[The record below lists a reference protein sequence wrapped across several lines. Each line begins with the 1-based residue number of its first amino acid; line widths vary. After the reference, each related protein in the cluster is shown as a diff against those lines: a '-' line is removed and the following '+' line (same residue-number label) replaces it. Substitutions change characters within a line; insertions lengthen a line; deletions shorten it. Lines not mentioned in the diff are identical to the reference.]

1 MKEEGYVEKMRH
13 IADGYALPPG
23 CIELELTETTFAD
36 FDKKERRQH
45 ALQVIQELRAMG
57 FSISMDDFGSGYSSM
72 SLLQVLPMDV
82 MKIDRSMLLAAEASE
97 RARVIL
103 DHTIQLGRSLEMQV
117 ICEGIETPEQEAM
130 LLEAGCCY
138 GQGYLYARPMALA
151 DFVQFMQDHP
161 V

>member
-1 MKEEGYVEKMRH
+1 MKLTATEK
-13 IADGYALPPG
+13 L
-23 CIELELTETTFAD
+23 LNSLNTVLAD

-138 GQGYLYARPMALA
+138 GQGYLYARPMSLA